1 MTRRASR
8 SIADRFRAD
17 AHSDVVLR
25 HEAGG
30 HDGQILGALAGEER
44 GELHA
49 VVRGARLLAQHGD
62 VERRRPLDQGF
73 EESLTDHAVTDHDQ
87 LQSSVH
93 PLRSP

>member
-1 MTRRASR
+1 MSCFAKNPSGTTDR
-8 SIADRFRAD
+8 S
-17 AHSDVVLR
+17 S
-25 HEAGG
+25 
-30 HDGQILGALAGEER
+30 ALLPEKND

-49 VVRGARLLAQHGD
+49 VVGGARFLAQHGD